1 MKHLFFSAIFCLGS
15 LVTVAQNAILGTW
28 WNEEKTSK
36 IEVYKEGNK
45 YFGKI
50 IYLKTNT
57 NPDGSS
63 PRTDF
68 NNPEKKLQKRPLV
81 GVVILK
87 DLVWNAGDK
96 EWTDGEIYDPKSGNT
111 YSLFARM
118 EKDGSLYMKGY
129 IGISLIG
136 RATKWTRAK

>member
-1 MKHLFFSAIFCLGS
+1 MKHVVLTAVFCLGS
-15 LVTVAQNAILGTW
+15 LFTMAQNAILGTW

-36 IEVYKEGNK
+36 IEVYKEGSK
-45 YFGKI
+45 YFGKV
-50 IYLKTNT
+50 IYLKNNT

-63 PRTDF
+63 PRTDY
-68 NNPEKKLQKRPLV
+68 NNPDKKLQKRPVV
-81 GVVILK
+81 GVIILK
-87 DLVWNAGDK
+87 NLVWDADDK

-136 RATKWTRAK
+136 RATKWTRAN